1 MKNKRHVICR
11 SDRSE
16 EGFSYAVVMPKE
28 YDFLYEKVCPEL
40 MRQHFD
46 YAVASAIADLVTGWD
61 RSFIGIN
68 EATIRI
74 KFERLPHYKE
84 AFFELFQKNKEPK
97 NKEEKK

>member
-1 MKNKRHVICR
+1 MKNKRHVMCR

-16 EGFSYAVVMPKE
+16 EGFSYAVAMPKE
-28 YDFLYEKVCPEL
+28 YDFLYEKVGPEL

-46 YAVASAIADLVTGWD
+46 NAIASAIADLATGWD
-61 RSFIGIN
+61 RRFIGIN

-84 AFFELFQKNKEPK
+84 AFFELFQKNKNQK
-97 NKEEKK
+97 TRR

>member
-1 MKNKRHVICR
+1 MKDKRQVMCR
-11 SDRSE
+11 SDQSE
-16 EGFSYAVVMPKE
+16 AGFSYAVAMPKE
-28 YDFLYEKVCPEL
+28 CDFLYEKVSHEL

-46 YAVASAIADLVTGWD
+46 YVVAMAIADLVTGWD
-61 RSFIGIN
+61 GKFIGIN

-84 AFFELFQKNKEPK
+84 AFFDLFQKSKEPK